1 MAMLP
6 VDMVSSFRLARFT
19 LTLLAAIATASA
31 ADLEDHPDLKP
42 QDVYEHDRGLVC
54 GAELAIDDGLA
65 FLYKGRRITLDALH
79 LEEFLRNP
87 AAYFTD
93 LQPRGALF
101 QESGGGRLG
110 RGWLYLGVWMV
121 LGLAGA
127 AACTGVALRKG
138 LSPVQWFAAGLAF
151 NILAVIIVV
160 TRPAREPVSLPPR
173 LAKIPTTPAP
183 YVCARCGGQNH
194 PTSSRCGDC
203 GADIEPTADSEVERA
218 GLKSSS
224 RSSRCRAGSR
234 AICSLPR
241 LVPAGA
247 RSCRRTSRAP
257 SRGCSSSATWPA
269 LRSSSWRW
277 SRVTT

>member
-110 RGWLYLGVWMV
+110 R
-121 LGLAGA
+121 
-127 AACTGVALRKG
+127 
-138 LSPVQWFAAGLAF
+138 
-151 NILAVIIVV
+151 
-160 TRPAREPVSLPPR
+160 
-173 LAKIPTTPAP
+173 
-183 YVCARCGGQNH
+183 
-194 PTSSRCGDC
+194 
-203 GADIEPTADSEVERA
+203 
-218 GLKSSS
+218 
-224 RSSRCRAGSR
+224 
-234 AICSLPR
+234 
-241 LVPAGA
+241 
-247 RSCRRTSRAP
+247 
-257 SRGCSSSATWPA
+257 
-269 LRSSSWRW
+269 
-277 SRVTT
+277 